1 MQDEK
6 HSFTL
11 GYYEEFL
18 RRLGEVYRFV
28 TFREGKAD
36 CTPPRLILRHD
47 IDMSLGPAVE
57 MSAVE
62 KELGVRATYF
72 FMVRCPL
79 YNVFSQSGSEQVKEI
94 LEGGQLGLHF
104 DCSTYADIS
113 VASLSRYVARECR
126 LLEGFFDRTVEAV
139 SFHRPGRLEL
149 SGVELE
155 GWPNSYEKVFLE
167 KFSYFSDS
175 RGKWARG
182 NPLDSAAF
190 AGRENLHILVH
201 PVWWA
206 ASPATPYERLTS
218 VVQGIKDRSEEYI
231 SGDCQVWNEGRKKE
245 SRRDR

>member
-1 MQDEK
+1 MQNEK

-28 TFREGKAD
+28 TFREGKTD

-47 IDMSLGPAVE
+47 IDMSLEPAVE
-57 MSAVE
+57 MSSVE
-62 KELGVRATYF
+62 KKLGVQATYF

-94 LEGGQLGLHF
+94 LERGHLGIHF

-113 VASLSRYVARECR
+113 EASLGRYVARECR
-126 LLEGFFDRTVEAV
+126 LLEGFFDRDVEAV

-167 KFSYFSDS
+167 EFRYFSDS

-182 NPLDSAAF
+182 NPLDSEAF

-206 ASPATPYERLTS
+206 AALATPYERLAS
-218 VVQGIKDRSEEYI
+218 VMRDINRWSEQYI
-231 SGDCQVWNEGRKKE
+231 SENCQVWNEGKKG
-245 SRRDR
+245 SQ